1 MKHPERIELAPGYSI
16 SRIITGLWQVADI
29 EKEDGSMDLGPAAS
43 ALVDYAESGFDTF
56 DMADHYGSAELI
68 AGHARRK
75 MQEHD
80 SANGPSSQARFHT
93 KWCPKPG
100 EMTPQKVREGVL
112 LSAERLDMEQ
122 IDLMQFHWWNY
133 EHPQYLDAMEGL
145 QALKEEGIIRH
156 LGLTNF
162 DTDHLHLLLQ
172 EGIPII
178 SNQVVVSLLD
188 RRALAEM
195 SRLCLEHG
203 VKLLAYGTV
212 AGGFL
217 SERWLGQEEPSLSGI
232 HDWSKMKYKRFIDQT
247 GGWEKFQQ
255 ILRVL
260 DAIARKNEVS
270 ITNVATR
277 WVLDQPAVGAVII
290 GARLTESEHRAD
302 NANLFSF
309 TLDQDD
315 HQAIDQVISD
325 TPRIRGDCGS
335 EYRQPPYLTAAGDL
349 SDHLEENKRVD
360 PRLSLSGDEKLQRL
374 GTGSYWESVCGY
386 SRAVKKGGRI
396 LVSGTTA
403 IHGEDR
409 VICRDDPRGQAV
421 YILDKILS
429 AVSALGGQRSDIVR
443 TRVYLANQDHC
454 ESVSRVHGRY
464 FEGLNPANTT
474 IEVSNLI
481 GDHLVEIEAEAI
493 VDEG

>member
-1 MKHPERIELAPGYSI
+1 MKQPQRIELVPGYQI

-29 EKEDGSMDLGPAAS
+29 EKTGNSMDMDSAARS
-43 ALVDYAESGFDTF
+43 LVEYAETGFDTF

-68 AGHARRK
+68 AGHAR
-75 MQEHD
+75 MQLLKD
-80 SANGPSSQARFHT
+80 AQSKGSSLKARFHT

-100 EMTPQKVREGVL
+100 EMTAQKVRDGVL
-112 LSAERLDMEQ
+112 QSAERLAVEQ
-122 IDLMQFHWWNY
+122 IDMMQFHWWNY
-133 EHPQYLDAMEGL
+133 EHPDYLEAMEGL
-145 QALKEEGIIRH
+145 QLARDEGIINQI
-156 LGLTNF
+156 GLTNF

-172 EGIPII
+172 EGHEII

-188 RRALAEM
+188 RRALEEM
-195 SRLCLEHG
+195 SELCLKHG
-203 VKLLAYGTV
+203 IKLLAYGSV

-217 SERWLGQEEPSLSGI
+217 SEKWLGKVEPSLSQI
-232 HDWSKMKYKRFIDQT
+232 NDWSKMKYKRFIEQT

-255 ILRVL
+255 ILATL
-260 DAIARKNEVS
+260 DRIAQKKKAS

-290 GARLTESEHRAD
+290 GARLSESEHRSD

-309 TLDQDD
+309 ALDQED
-315 HQAIDQVISD
+315 HEAIDEVMSG
-325 TPRIRGDCGS
+325 TRRLKGDCGS
-335 EYRQPPYLTAAGDL
+335 EYRQPPFLTAAGDL
-349 SDHLEENKRVD
+349 SDHLEEQSISD
-360 PRLSLSGDEKLQRL
+360 HRLTLFKDQDVQKL
-374 GTGSYWESVCGY
+374 GTGSFWESVCGY

-409 VICRDDPRGQAV
+409 VICSNDPRGQTV

-429 AVSALGGQRSDIVR
+429 AVSVLGGKRSDIIR
-443 TRVYLANQDHC
+443 TRVYLSNSEHC
-454 ESVSRVHGRY
+454 EVVSRVHGRY

-474 IEVSNLI
+474 LEVSNLI

-493 VDEG
+493 VEDA